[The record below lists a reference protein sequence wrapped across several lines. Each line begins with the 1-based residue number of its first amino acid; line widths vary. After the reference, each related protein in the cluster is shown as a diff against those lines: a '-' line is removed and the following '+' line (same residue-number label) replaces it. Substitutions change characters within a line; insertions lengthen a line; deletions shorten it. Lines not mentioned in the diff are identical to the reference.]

1 MVVVWYVV
9 VWYVALQGW
18 HTDATTYRRTPLRRW
33 KCGCDS
39 MGGREGEG
47 GGVSLGL
54 DLESGESR
62 EERVTVAAAVW
73 LSMRNRVLQQI
84 T

>member
-1 MVVVWYVV
+1 
-9 VWYVALQGW
+9 
-18 HTDATTYRRTPLRRW
+18 
-33 KCGCDS
+33 